1 MRKEIFVAIMLA
13 AIAPLLAQSQKP
25 TLSGSWRLNVAKSYM
40 GQEHPFI
47 DYQLTKK
54 IGQTGDNIAITDTA
68 IHNSNVN
75 IPLPDSTTTMQVAA
89 DGKEHEVQ
97 IQSGNRR
104 QRASVAKVT
113 AAWQGGTLELVQVVS
128 GLANMSKQRLFLSDD
143 GSQLIDL
150 VESHNVYG
158 DGEQRLVF
166 DKLP

>member
-1 MRKEIFVAIMLA
+1 MRKDIFVAIMLA

-25 TLSGSWRLNVAKSYM
+25 NLSGSWRLNVAKSYM

-54 IGQTGDNIAITDTA
+54 IELTGDTLSITDTA

-97 IQSGNRR
+97 MQSGNRR

-113 AAWQGGTLELVQVVS
+113 AAWQGGTLELVQVVT

-150 VESHNVYG
+150 VENHNVYG

>member
-1 MRKEIFVAIMLA
+1 MRKDIFVAIMLA

-25 TLSGSWRLNVAKSYM
+25 NLSGSWRLNVAKSYM

-54 IGQTGDNIAITDTA
+54 IELTGDTLSITDTA

-97 IQSGNRR
+97 MQSGNRR

-113 AAWQGGTLELVQVVS
+113 AAWQGGTLELVQVVT

-150 VESHNVYG
+150 VENHNVYG
-158 DGEQRLVF
+158 DGEQRLVL